1 VWVVDPDSRAVS
13 IRNIDILHYDQAVVS
28 VSGGLDTGE
37 IVVVAGVQALHQG
50 QIVRL
55 LGLEP

>member
-1 VWVVDPDSRAVS
+1 VWIVDPNNHAVS
-13 IRNIDILHYDQAVVS
+13 IRNIDIERYDQAVVA
-28 VSGGLDTGE
+28 VSGGIDAGE